1 MLIPK
6 GDAIKLGK
14 RGSFRE
20 AIRELSDSGFSGYVE
35 VSYKITELSKGK
47 VLFNNGKIVAV
58 GIQRVISKKEVV
70 GSEALGELLSLENCV
85 VDVYALTEEKV
96 AKAMEWNKK
105 AVVEGLPE
113 EESKVTGGLTEEVIT
128 TPYEREAILKKYG
141 IRMPSEEEIDQLIIN
156 ALEGG
161 YEIIESAA
169 TPVDDFESLKQALEE
184 TAELYLGKV
193 SKKVNELIESC
204 TSAEELVDRFPEI
217 KSKAKSL
224 VVFASRKKIDDMLA
238 EMERIISEYI

>member
-6 GDAIKLGK
+6 GDAIELGK

-20 AIRELSDSGFSGYVE
+20 VIRELSDSGFSGYVE

-47 VLFNNGKIVAV
+47 VLFNNGKVVAA
-58 GIQRVISKKEVV
+58 GIQRVISKKEIV
-70 GSEALGELLSLENCV
+70 GREALGELLSLENCV

-128 TPYEREAILKKYG
+128 TPYSFVATAHAMLWNG
-141 IRMPSEEEIDQLIIN
+141 I
-156 ALEGG
+156 
-161 YEIIESAA
+161 
-169 TPVDDFESLKQALEE
+169 TPVFSDVDPVYGNLDE
-184 TAELYLGKV
+184 TGY
-193 SKKVNELIESC
+193 
-204 TSAEELVDRFPEI
+204 T
-217 KSKAKSL
+217 
-224 VVFASRKKIDDMLA
+224 
-238 EMERIISEYI
+238 